1 MRSRCSSARASQKNA
16 SRKRSTSRQPER
28 QKIDRRRRPDL
39 SVRRGGEMRV
49 LKASAMAMALAV
61 CTVAAQD
68 KDVKVAGGG
77 ITAKGWQGK
86 IDAQA
91 AKGGMTINDS
101 KFMEMGGGFH
111 VTTGP

>member
-16 SRKRSTSRQPER
+16 SKKRSTSRQPER
-28 QKIDRRRRPDL
+28 QKIDRSPDL

-101 KFMEMGGGFH
+101 KFM
-111 VTTGP
+111 